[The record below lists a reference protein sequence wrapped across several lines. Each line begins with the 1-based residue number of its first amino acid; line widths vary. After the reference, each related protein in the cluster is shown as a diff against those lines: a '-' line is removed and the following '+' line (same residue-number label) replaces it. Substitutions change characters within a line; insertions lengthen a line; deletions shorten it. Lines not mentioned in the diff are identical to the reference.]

1 MDEIVRCLKKN
12 LTEVIRDS
20 SKVFI
25 VGHNEPDFD
34 SIGSAIGL
42 LTICRLHGRKA
53 YIVVNDADMHLE
65 PGVKEIISKNR
76 KAFNIID
83 MNTFKALVNKN
94 SSVIITDTNKD
105 YLVSIREHLP
115 AFKHR
120 LIVDHHAPDEHTIDA
135 EYSFINPNVSSASE
149 IVSEILNSYRYRYDP
164 MVANCL
170 LAGIELDTNHYQ
182 NNTTDKTH
190 DVAENLI
197 KHGADPKVV
206 AKLFKTEFETD
217 RRINNLVFNG
227 TLFEKYEREI
237 FQTRHVSFTLNRE
250 APTTIYQ
257 KEDLAKAAD
266 RMTDYNMDATFA
278 IGFVKEGL
286 VSISARSKSDI
297 NVESIMSELGG
308 GGNGISAAC
317 KIETDDILAVEEELK
332 EIVARNIQTPQGDG
346 ITGIAIAPT
355 IIDESIQE
363 KPFVKIKV

>member
-1 MDEIVRCLKKN
+1 MNEIVRCLKKS
-12 LTEVIRDS
+12 LTEVIKDS

-42 LTICRLHGRKA
+42 LTLCRLHGRKA
-53 YIVVNDADMHLE
+53 YIVVNDTDMHLE
-65 PGVKEIISKNR
+65 PGVKEIIATNR
-76 KAFNIID
+76 KKFNIID
-83 MNTFKALVNKN
+83 MNTFMALVNKN

-105 YLVSIREHLP
+105 YLVSLREHLGD
-115 AFKHR
+115 FKHS
-120 LIVDHHAPDEHTIDA
+120 LIIDHHAPDDHTIDA
-135 EYSFINPNVSSASE
+135 EYSFINQNVSSASE
-149 IVSEILNSYRYRYDP
+149 MVAEVLNSYRYRYDP

-182 NNTTDKTH
+182 NNTTDRTH
-190 DVAENLI
+190 DIAENLI
-197 KHGADPKVV
+197 KRGADPKIV

-227 TLFEKYEREI
+227 TLFEKYERDI

-250 APTTIYQ
+250 APKTIYQ

-297 NVESIMSELGG
+297 DVGDIMSRLGG
-308 GGNGISAAC
+308 GGNGASAAC
-317 KIETDDILAVEEELK
+317 KIETDDILSVEEKLRN
-332 EIVARNIQTPQGDG
+332 IVSETIQTPSAAG
-346 ITGIAIAPT
+346 ITDITIAPT
-355 IIDESIQE
+355 IIDETVKE
-363 KPFVKIKV
+363 PAFVKVKV